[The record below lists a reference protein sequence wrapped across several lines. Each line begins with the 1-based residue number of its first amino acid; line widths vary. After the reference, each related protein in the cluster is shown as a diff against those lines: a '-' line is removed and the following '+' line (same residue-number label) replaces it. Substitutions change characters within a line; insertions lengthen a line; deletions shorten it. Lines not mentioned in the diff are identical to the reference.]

1 MLTGDRINVI
11 DSFRGFAL
19 AGIVL
24 AHMIEHYTSGM
35 PPPELAASFVEGPLD
50 QVIQGLMFI
59 FVMGKFFAM
68 FSFLFGL
75 SFFIQMDRAAKR
87 DIDFRGRFIWRLTI
101 LLLIG
106 YVHSLFYRGDILTI
120 YAPLGFLLVLFYNI
134 RSNILLVL
142 VAIMLVGAGRYTV
155 FALFG
160 GDAFLPY
167 GEGTPDLPH
176 NAAYFDALLNGS
188 LRDVFA
194 ANAIHGHL
202 AKMQFQIGHFGRW
215 YLTFAYFLLG
225 LLAGRYRLFVRLD
238 DLHEPIKKTLWL
250 AIACTLGLL
259 FLNAVLFSQISVE
272 GKGPQFDNWLA
283 MFALTALD
291 LYNVSLTIVFVCSFV
306 LIYKRPAGGRILGKL
321 APYGRTAL
329 SNYFI
334 QTLLGTFILYNW
346 GLGFLGELTNTQALL
361 IALGIIGIQIVLSD
375 WWLKHFRFG
384 PLEWLW
390 RSGTYFQWQPLR
402 RGGEDRIQKFR

>member
-1 MLTGDRINVI
+1 MTGPARMLTGDRINVI
-11 DSFRGFAL
+11 DSLRGFAL

-24 AHMIEHYTSGM
+24 AHMIEHYTGAL
-35 PPPELAASFVEGPLD
+35 PPPELVASFEQGTLD
-50 QVIQGLMFI
+50 QVIKGLMFSL
-59 FVMGKFFAM
+59 VMGKFFAM

-87 DIDFRGRFIWRLTI
+87 DIDFRGRFIWRITI

-120 YAPLGFLLVLFYNI
+120 YAPLGFLLVLFYNV
-134 RSNILLVL
+134 RSNMLLAL
-142 VAIMLVGAGRYTV
+142 AAIIIGGAGRYIV

-160 GDAFLPY
+160 DNTFLPF
-167 GEGTPDLPH
+167 GEESPELPH

-194 ANAIHGHL
+194 ANAIYGHL

-238 DLHEPIKKTLWL
+238 ELHEPIKKTLWL
-250 AIACTLGLL
+250 AIACTIG
-259 FLNAVLFSQISVE
+259 FLILTVVLFSQTSVE
-272 GKGPQFDNWLA
+272 GGDPQFDSWLA

-291 LYNVSLTIVFVCSFV
+291 LYNSSLTLVFLCSFV
-306 LIYKRPAGGRILGKL
+306 LIYRRPAGGRILGRL

-346 GLGFLGELTNTQALL
+346 GLGFIGEFSNTQTLL
-361 IALGIIGIQIVLSD
+361 IALGIIAVQVVLSG
-375 WWLKHFRFG
+375 WWLKHYRFG

-390 RSGTYFQWQPLR
+390 RSGTYLQWQPMR
-402 RGGEDRIQKFR
+402 RA